1 MVLDEEEPIKF
12 RIGPSFYEIP
22 LEDAQKRVAEEITS
36 LKEELKAETGR
47 KAQFDGQIE
56 ELKKR
61 LYGKFGD
68 EIMLEMSS
76 P

>member
-12 RIGPSFYEIP
+12 RIGPSFYELP
-22 LEDAQKRVAEEITS
+22 LEDAQKRVKKEIES
-36 LKEELKAETGR
+36 VKEELKVEMAK
-47 KAQFDGQIE
+47 KAQLDAQIE

-68 EIMLEMSS
+68 EIMLELS
-76 P
+76 